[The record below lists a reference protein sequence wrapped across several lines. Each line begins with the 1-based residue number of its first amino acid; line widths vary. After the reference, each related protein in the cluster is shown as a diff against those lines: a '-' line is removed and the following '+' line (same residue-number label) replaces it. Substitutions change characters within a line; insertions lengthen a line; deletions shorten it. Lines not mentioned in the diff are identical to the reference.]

1 MVANTICYL
10 IEFNK
15 EEHLEVLEE
24 IMLED
29 SEKLFNYLM
38 HFLER
43 KITALHN
50 IIDEVLQR
58 HTLINLATQPSSV
71 TSHQSRAEQS
81 FDAGVDDDE
90 PQSGRPSLVPHLSYL
105 LSGLACG
112 VDERGVGNAA
122 GRPQQR
128 SPHGLRAVPMEPPFV
143 LVGLLLGR
151 AVVRH
156 VPRAVGRQRLPS
168 GQYQPL

>member
-15 EEHLEVLEE
+15 EGHLEVLEE

-50 IIDEVLQR
+50 IIDEVHQR
-58 HTLINLATQPSSV
+58 CN
-71 TSHQSRAEQS
+71 SHQLGDST
-81 FDAGVDDDE
+81 FK
-90 PQSGRPSLVPHLSYL
+90 SGAINSMR
-105 LSGLACG
+105 
-112 VDERGVGNAA
+112 E
-122 GRPQQR
+122 
-128 SPHGLRAVPMEPPFV
+128 
-143 LVGLLLGR
+143 
-151 AVVRH
+151 
-156 VPRAVGRQRLPS
+156 
-168 GQYQPL
+168 